1 MSKISISPFGSQTV
15 GLRLFRLVILA
26 LIYLMSISLLD
37 AQNSF
42 EGVEIE
48 EILIHIDGKKTD
60 ETALAKFLDI
70 KVGQKFPTEADL
82 ILHLLVQEQDLINE
96 RVFDDVS
103 VKYSL
108 TDVNP
113 DKAIVN
119 VRVKDSWTLIPIPYV
134 SYNSNTG
141 LKIGI
146 ETTYDN
152 AFGSMT
158 NWGLETDLTLGPDYN
173 DKYTV
178 KGFTINPTLNSL
190 KIDDFRFSGGINM
203 EYKTEV
209 TGTPGGWS
217 AYSSY
222 YQTFLSFGASW
233 EFRDDW
239 YYAFTPE
246 LGFKY
251 GYTWE
256 AWDSDSI
263 EDRYSFIWNQT
274 FGPARVNRVLNNF
287 RRGYDLKLGNNLEA
301 LGSSLPDAYNTQ
313 FRFVT
318 DLSLDGRIYYVP
330 GKRFNF
336 YHDVYGFIVYNDVYR
351 DRGEYIRGVRDSTM
365 TGSAG
370 IFQQNSF
377 GINVVH
383 WKGILNLQIHPFFD
397 YGYTWGGTAGTT
409 DEFRYGFGA
418 DILLFIDRVSNLTL
432 CATIGFD
439 PTRNFTEE
447 IIIGT
452 GYSY

>member
-1 MSKISISPFGSQTV
+1 MAVFAV
-15 GLRLFRLVILA
+15 
-26 LIYLMSISLLD
+26 IYLISGFSLA
-37 AQNSF
+37 AQNF
-42 EGVEIE
+42 PDGIEIE
-48 EILIHIDGKKTD
+48 EILIHIDGDKTD
-60 ETALAKFLDI
+60 KTALMDFLDI
-70 KVGQKFPTEADL
+70 KAGQQFATESDL
-82 ILHLLVQEQDLINE
+82 VDHLLIQEQDLVNE
-96 RVFDDVS
+96 RVFEDVS
-103 VKYSL
+103 VRYNLSE
-108 TDVNP
+108 VNS
-113 DKAIVN
+113 DKAIITVQ
-119 VRVKDSWTLIPIPYV
+119 VKDSWTFVPIPYI

-158 NWGLETDLTLGPDYN
+158 NWELDTDITLGPDYH
-173 DKYTV
+173 DRYTV
-178 KGFTINPTLNSL
+178 KGFTINPMLTSL
-190 KIDDFRFSGGINM
+190 KIDNFRFTGGINM

-209 TGTPGGWS
+209 TGAPGNWS
-217 AYSSY
+217 EYSSY
-222 YQTFLSFGASW
+222 YQTYLSFGASW

-239 YYAFTPE
+239 YYSFIPE
-246 LGFKY
+246 IGFKY

-256 AWDSDSI
+256 EWDSDSV
-263 EDRYSFIWNQT
+263 EDRYSFVWNQT
-274 FGPARVNRVLNNF
+274 FGPARVDRVSNNF

-301 LGSSLPDAYNTQ
+301 VGSSLPDASNTQ

-330 GKRFNF
+330 GERFNF
-336 YHDVYGFIVYNDVYR
+336 YHDVYGFVVYNDIYR

-365 TGSAG
+365 TGSSG
-370 IFQQNSF
+370 VFQQNSF

-383 WKGILNLQIHPFFD
+383 WKGVLNLQIHPFFD

-409 DEFRYGFGA
+409 DEIRYGFGA
-418 DILLFIDRVSNLTL
+418 DILLFIDKVSNLTL

-439 PTRNFTEE
+439 PTRNFSEE